1 MLLRIAWR
9 LCRVSML
16 CMVMSGP
23 VLAEDPPPAAVKS
36 PLSPDESLKQ
46 FRLLPGLK
54 IELVAAEPEVID
66 PVSIAFDETGTL
78 WAIEMTDYPNGPQP
92 GQPPMSRIRALQ
104 DKDGD
109 GRYETSRVFADKLL
123 FATGVQPWKGGVI
136 VTLAGEIAWFKDT
149 DGDGTADIRQTWFKG
164 FAEQNPQLR
173 ANHPHWDL
181 DNHVYVANGLRGGTV
196 VADAQAWG
204 RDLKPVTLSNFDFR
218 FSPTTGAAEPIS
230 GVGQFGMTFDDS
242 GHRFVCSN
250 RNPCRQILLEDHYL
264 KRNPLLAVKDVG
276 SDAVPSGADSHVY
289 PLSAAWTTS
298 TQHAGQFTA
307 ACGLSIYRGSRLP
320 DEYYGNVFT
329 CEPTGNLVHREVLK
343 PNGAQ
348 FTAVPNDA
356 KVEFLASP
364 DTWFRPVDLTNGP
377 DGALYVVD
385 MYRAVIEHPEWVPDE
400 LKHRPDERDGSDKG
414 RIYRIVPLVQKP
426 QSPPATFPTDIST
439 KALVEKLESRDC
451 WQAET
456 AARLLVD
463 RMDNQTGKLLSEVA
477 ISGSELGRLRAY
489 RLLPTFVEDILDL
502 SAKALMDPSPRVREQ
517 GLLLVEIRSIRDPVV
532 DRSVRVRSHD
542 PDPRVRFQAALTLGY
557 YPDEPRATGALA
569 RILIQDANDEWAR
582 RAVLTSIGKA
592 PVEFLKTWYRLAKF
606 DDPITTGQSSAVQE
620 IGDLIG
626 AQQDQPSLIAALEI
640 ITGIPNE
647 RVQVAGILG
656 LCQGIQRRGQSPQ
669 NALADAVMSE
679 PRLNQGLAN
688 LYAKAVTKASAS
700 EADSSSRLQ
709 FLSVLQ
715 FASWDQVGNKLIELA
730 TSAPEQD
737 LCVKAIDVLATFDDP
752 SLTEKLLAQYAAR
765 TPQVRRAIVRALI
778 RSPKRVGSLLQAI
791 VDKQIS
797 LAELDPIQV
806 KALMN
811 HPDKEIKQHAQQILA
826 SAVPQDRKL
835 VLEQFQKALQL
846 AAKPERGRVVFEKN
860 CATCHQIGKL
870 GVNVGPDIADSRVKT
885 PAQLLVDILTPNQ
898 AIDNNYVS
906 YTVVTKDGR
915 VETGF
920 IANETAASITLK
932 QPENKTQLILRQ
944 DIEELKS
951 NGISLMPEGLEKNV
965 SVEQMADLISF
976 VKNWRYLDGQVPI
989 KVSAP

>member
-1 MLLRIAWR
+1 MLLRFAWR

-78 WAIEMTDYPNGPQP
+78 WAVEMTDYPNGPQP
-92 GQPPMSRIRALQ
+92 GQPPMSRIRALR

-250 RNPCRQILLEDHYL
+250 RNPCRQILLEDYYL

-343 PNGAQ
+343 ANGAQ

-364 DTWFRPVDLTNGP
+364 DTWFRPVDLANGP

-400 LKHRPDERDGSDKG
+400 LKHRPDERDGSDRG
-414 RIYRIVPLVQKP
+414 RIYRIVPLAEKP
-426 QSPPATFPTDIST
+426 QLRPAAFASDIAT
-439 KALVEKLESRDC
+439 KTLVGTLESRDC

-463 RMDNQTGKLLSEVA
+463 RMDKGTSALLQEMCRSQ
-477 ISGSELGRLRAY
+477 SELGRLRAY
-489 RLLPTFVEDILDL
+489 RLLPTFSENTHYFQ
-502 SAKALMDPSPRVREQ
+502 ALEDPSPRVREQ
-517 GLLLVEIRSIRDPVV
+517 GLLLIETHSIRDQSVV
-532 DRSVRVRSHD
+532 RFMDRRSRD
-542 PDPRVRFQAALTLGY
+542 SDPRVRFQLALTLGY
-557 YPDEPRATGALA
+557 YPDELKAVDALA
-569 RILIQDANDEWAR
+569 RILIQDANDEWTR
-582 RAVLTSIGKA
+582 RAVLTGIGKA
-592 PVEFLKTWYRLAKF
+592 PVDFLRAWESLSKF
-606 DDPITTGQSSAVQE
+606 DEPIPAGQTSAIQE

-626 AQQDQPSLIAALEI
+626 AQQSKPALIGALKVVI
-640 ITGIPNE
+640 KIPNN
-647 RVQVAGILG
+647 RVQVAGLLG

-669 NALADAVMSE
+669 TALAEASKTE
-679 PRLNQGLAN
+679 PELQQGLAD
-688 LYAKAVTKASAS
+688 LYTQAIAKALA
-700 EADSSSRLQ
+700 ADTEPATRMEL
-709 FLSVLQ
+709 LSVLQ
-715 FASWDQVGNKLIELA
+715 FSSWDQVGNKLLDLVA
-730 TSAPEQD
+730 NASEQD

-752 SLTEKLLAQYAAR
+752 SLTEKLLALYAAR

-778 RSPKRVGSLLQAI
+778 RNPKRVGSLLQAI
-791 VDKQIS
+791 VDQQIS

-811 HPDKEIKQHAQQILA
+811 HPDKELRAQAQTILA
-826 SAVPQDRKL
+826 AAVPQDRKL